1 MSQVP
6 TRGLRIVFLGP
17 PGAGKGTQAQEFA
30 RARGIPHL
38 STGDL
43 LRAAV
48 AAKSPLGL
56 EADGYMSQGKLVPD
70 ALVLRVLEERLG
82 RADAR
87 NGFVLDGYPR
97 TLGQAEQLARITPV
111 DVAVWFEVPAEAL
124 VARLAGR
131 RTCPACH
138 RVYNVETKPPRRP
151 GTCDVDGSALVQR
164 PDDRPEAV
172 AERLRVYAR
181 DTEPLLAYFRDRHL
195 LKPLDARG
203 TPEEVTHR
211 LERLFPP
218 NGTA

>member
-1 MSQVP
+1 MSQGP
-6 TRGLRIVFLGP
+6 TRGLKIVFLGP

-30 RARGIPHL
+30 RTRGIPHL

-56 EADGYMSQGKLVPD
+56 EAEGYMRQGKLVPD
-70 ALVLRVLEERLG
+70 ALVLRLLEERLAK
-82 RADAR
+82 ADAQ

-97 TLGQAEQLARITPV
+97 TLGQAEQLSRITPV
-111 DVAVWFEVPAEAL
+111 DAAAWFEVPAETL
-124 VARLAGR
+124 IARLAGR
-131 RTCPACH
+131 RICPTCH
-138 RVYNVETKPPRRP
+138 RVYNVETKPPRKP
-151 GTCDVDGSALVQR
+151 GTCDLDGSDLVQR

-203 TPEEVTHR
+203 TPEEVAHR
-211 LERLFPP
+211 LGRLFAP
-218 NGTA
+218 NGPS